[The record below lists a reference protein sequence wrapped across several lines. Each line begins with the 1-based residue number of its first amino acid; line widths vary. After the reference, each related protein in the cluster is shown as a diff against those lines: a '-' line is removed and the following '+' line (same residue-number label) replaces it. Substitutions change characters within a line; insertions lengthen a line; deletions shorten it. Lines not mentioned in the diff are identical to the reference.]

1 MHNITRHKWG
11 IVKCSKATESTRLQQ
26 FNVTRC
32 LLCTRM
38 YSALARPVMTAC
50 LYESKMQLND
60 PTQLAAVSLLENRVG
75 ISESR
80 NAQP

>member
-1 MHNITRHKWG
+1 
-11 IVKCSKATESTRLQQ
+11 
-26 FNVTRC
+26 
-32 LLCTRM
+32 
-38 YSALARPVMTAC
+38 